1 MSRPRPILPAL
12 LSAVLLL
19 LFAGEAA
26 AQEWND
32 VLAKA
37 RGQVVQFATWSG
49 SAKANDYLHWV
60 AETVKARF
68 DVDVKHVKLADTAEA
83 VARVQADKAAGRS
96 KDGAIDLLWINGK
109 HFAAMKEKGLLFGPF
124 TQRLPNQR
132 LVDTA
137 GKPTT
142 VDFTVPVEGMEAP
155 WSMARFVFVHDSA
168 TLPSPP
174 RSIQAL
180 LEWARENPGRFTYP
194 RPPNLLGSTFL
205 KQVLMALSSDWSS
218 LVQPATEENFDLV
231 TEPLW
236 PYLDELHPLLWRG
249 GTEFPASGTEE
260 RQLLKDGQIDISMA
274 FSLLEAASAM
284 EAGLLP
290 TTARVFGLD
299 GGTIGAVNFL
309 AIPFNARAREGAMV
323 VIDFLLSPEAQ
334 ARKADP
340 RHWGA
345 ATVLDMAKLR
355 PDERRLFESIP
366 RHPAAP
372 APDAL
377 GPALPELHPSWA
389 ERIEREWRRRYAG
402 G

>member
-1 MSRPRPILPAL
+1 MRRLTAFVSAL
-12 LSAVLLL
+12 VLLL
-19 LFAGEAA
+19 CAGGAA
-26 AQEWND
+26 AQEWD
-32 VLAKA
+32 EVLARA
-37 RGQVVQFATWSG
+37 RGQVVQFNAWGG
-49 SAKANDYLHWV
+49 SVKTNDYLQWA
-60 AETVKARF
+60 AETVKARYG
-68 DVDVKHVKLADTAEA
+68 VELKHVRLADTAEA
-83 VARVQADKAAGRS
+83 VARVQADKAAGRT

-109 HFAAMKEKGLLFGPF
+109 HFAGMKEKGLLYGPF

-155 WSMARFVFVHDSA
+155 WSMARFVFVHD
-168 TLPSPP
+168 TVRLRKPP

-180 LEWARENPGRFTYP
+180 LEWAREHPGRFTYP

-205 KQVLMALSSDWSS
+205 KQALMALSSDWSS
-218 LVQPATEENFDLV
+218 LVQPATAENFDLV

-249 GTEFPASGTEE
+249 GAEFPFSGADE

-290 TTARVFGLD
+290 KTARVFGLD
-299 GGTIGAVNFL
+299 GGTIGSVNFL
-309 AIPFNARAREGAMV
+309 AIPFNARAREGALV
-323 VIDFLLSPEAQ
+323 VINFLLSPEAQ

-340 RHWGA
+340 RYWGA
-345 ATVLDMAKLR
+345 DTVLDMAKLR
-355 PDERRLFESIP
+355 PDDRRLFEAIP
-366 RHPAAP
+366 VHPAAP
-372 APDAL
+372 APGAL
-377 GPALPELHPSWA
+377 GPALPEPHPSWM
-389 ERIEREWRRRYAG
+389 ELIEKEWLRRYANG
-402 G
+402 